1 MNPFLYQPRSAVFH
15 GVLEFDDR
23 RLKIYRIASQEQAG
37 VPLPD
42 RDRQRALLREA
53 LREDRWPTD
62 HQIGFAIFH
71 FANDGAYLLVSSWCD
86 ANMLR
91 HRVFMI
97 SPQGRLEPLDAS
109 RIIACVWELAIVWH
123 ERNLWIQ
130 EAMAQTAYS
139 AAGVQRYLTQGYEG
153 WV

>member
-15 GVLEFDDR
+15 GVLEFDDQ

-37 VPLPD
+37 VPLPE

-62 HQIGFAIFH
+62 HHIGFAIFH
-71 FANDGAYLLVSSWCD
+71 FANDGVYLLVSSWCD

-97 SPQGRLEPLDAS
+97 SPQGRLEPPTKSSTMCRTIRRSGCS
-109 RIIACVWELAIVWH
+109 RPC
-123 ERNLWIQ
+123 
-130 EAMAQTAYS
+130 S
-139 AAGVQRYLTQGYEG
+139 ANRRGCMSG
-153 WV
+153 W